1 MPVKR
6 KKILWV
12 GLVSV
17 VILLIGGYSYYAVLG
32 SAVGISQAQGTQMPS
47 IQQATARRGDL
58 RVTVSGS
65 GTLEPVSSLDLSF
78 QENGELLTMNV
89 RAGDV
94 IKAGDVLARLKL
106 DRTPGQHASD
116 LADAQLAVV
125 KAQQAL
131 DELNANAQLTSAQA
145 LAALESAQQA
155 LDDLQHPELE
165 QAQAQ
170 QALVEAKIAVQ
181 DAQMQVD
188 ILNSKPSQAA
198 RDTAYASLLFKQK
211 DLADLQAQIAKL
223 DYQIRS
229 SDNRTQRDRLKR
241 QMLDLQV
248 QLAQQQQEVEGAA
261 NKYDTMDDPADALD
275 VQVAETQLATA
286 QAQLA
291 QAQAQFDTAQS
302 KPLSGD
308 LAVAQN
314 DLAQAQA
321 SWELVKDGSD
331 PDQVVQA
338 QAQLVKAQAQLAL
351 VQQENLEVQLAAPW
365 DGTVLSVNANP
376 GERINGQVILTLV
389 DLSRPRLQIYLDESD
404 QANVKTGSQAEV
416 IFDALPDQTFNGQ
429 VEALDPSLQRSG
441 NTYAVQ
447 AWVDLDAAAAETVG
461 KLPVGLSASADIIVG
476 EARNAVLVPIEA
488 LHELADGSYVVYVLH
503 GQELEQRAVTVGLR
517 DYTSAQ
523 IVDGLAAGEA
533 VAIGEVANPGG
544 MQ

>member
-65 GTLEPVSSLDLSF
+65 GTLEPASSLDLSF

-291 QAQAQFDTAQS
+291 QAQAQFNTAQS

-338 QAQLVKAQAQLAL
+338 QAQLAKVQAQLAL

-365 DGTVLSVNANP
+365 DGTVLSVGANP
-376 GERINGQVILTLV
+376 GDRINGQVILSLA
-389 DLSRPRLQIYLDESD
+389 DLSHPRLEIYLDETD
-404 QANVKTGSQAEV
+404 QANVRGRSQAEV
-416 IFDALPDQTFNGQ
+416 VFDALPDQTFSGQ
-429 VEALDPSLQRSG
+429 VVSVDPSLQRSG

-447 AWVDLDAAAAETVG
+447 AWIDLDAAATDTVS
-461 KLPVGLSASADIIVG
+461 KLPLGLSASVDIIAG
-476 EARNAVLVPIEA
+476 ETRNAVLVPVEA
-488 LHELADGSYVVYVLH
+488 LHELSNGRYMVYVMT
-503 GQELEQRAVTVGLR
+503 GENIEERAVTVGLR
-517 DYTSAQ
+517 DYTTAE
-523 IVDGLAAGEA
+523 ITDGLAAGESI
-533 VAIGEVANPGG
+533 AIGEAGNPGG
-544 MQ
+544 TQ